1 MKRHVVLA
9 VLALCAVATAQS
21 YDEIWT
27 SNADVWADSI
37 TVIGIQ
43 NTDDDPAPE
52 LVWYGA
58 DLGRDDD
65 VYLWVL
71 DCATGE
77 VADVWSD
84 NYAII
89 AAPGREPRLLDVNAD
104 GRAEILMLVQD
115 RGYETVHWV
124 LYGWMSGSGTGS
136 GAYRPLN
143 RPNLEQNQPNPVTR
157 KTQIRYSLPK
167 SASVKLSVY
176 DASGRLVKSLAEGP
190 AEAGLHSAEWL
201 RDDADGK
208 PLPQGSYYYTLEAD
222 GKMISRKAL
231 VVE

>member
-1 MKRHVVLA
+1 V
-9 VLALCAVATAQS
+9 
-21 YDEIWT
+21 
-27 SNADVWADSI
+27 N
-37 TVIGIQ
+37 VIGIE
-43 NTDDDPAPE
+43 NTDSDPAPE
-52 LVWYGA
+52 LVWYGSH
-58 DLGRDDD
+58 LSRLDDE
-65 VYLWVL
+65 VYMWVL
-71 DCATGE
+71 DCATGVAEE
-77 VADVWSD
+77 VWYDQMRIVATEGS
-84 NYAII
+84 A
-89 AAPGREPRLLDVNAD
+89 PRLLDVNGD
-104 GRAEILMLVQD
+104 GRFEIL
-115 RGYETVHWV
+115 V
-124 LYGWMSGSGTGS
+124 LAQEQVGEPARWILLGWIEGAGTGS